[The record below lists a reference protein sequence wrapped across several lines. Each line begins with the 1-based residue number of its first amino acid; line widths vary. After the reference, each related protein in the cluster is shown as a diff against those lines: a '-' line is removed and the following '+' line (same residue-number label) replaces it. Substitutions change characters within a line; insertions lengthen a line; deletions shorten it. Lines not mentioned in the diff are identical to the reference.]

1 MSGFWASR
9 IPLCRYK
16 GLFGNNWKTMPGCAG
31 RASASSA
38 VVMFRLGPRMIDNC
52 CSDFSLSLAILNLSK
67 TKAVH
72 LFKHMRVHKG
82 HFAVKQ
88 KNHLAISC
96 CILRAE
102 SPFSP
107 CLEGSPLV
115 LVIRRAGQS
124 RRSPHFTMGEQY
136 LQCSPPPCLHSPMP
150 PVITSKAIM
159 CSSMNSCHHRT
170 ATFQTILLPPLT
182 HIWLQPVTA
191 CKVWAGAW
199 PMDGLISRCRL
210 NLCSPLVSER
220 GSGQPPLVP
229 PPPVGSN

>member
-1 MSGFWASR
+1 
-9 IPLCRYK
+9 
-16 GLFGNNWKTMPGCAG
+16 MPGCAG

-72 LFKHMRVHKG
+72 LLFVHTYASPPRSFCFKTKDHCV
-82 HFAVKQ
+82 A
-88 KNHLAISC
+88 C
-96 CILRAE
+96 WAE
-102 SPFSP
+102 SLLSP
-107 CLEGSPLV
+107 CLEGAPLV
-115 LVIRRAGQS
+115 LVIPRAGQS

-170 ATFQTILLPPLT
+170 ATFQTILLPTLT
-182 HIWLQPVTA
+182 HI
-191 CKVWAGAW
+191 
-199 PMDGLISRCRL
+199 
-210 NLCSPLVSER
+210 
-220 GSGQPPLVP
+220 
-229 PPPVGSN
+229 

>member
-1 MSGFWASR
+1 MSRFWASR

-52 CSDFSLSLAILNLSK
+52 YSLSLAILNPSKRYNFMPK
-67 TKAVH
+67 TKD
-72 LFKHMRVHKG
+72 FKSVIPY
-82 HFAVKQ
+82 
-88 KNHLAISC
+88 LSIAIMTKVWKVAS
-96 CILRAE
+96 A
-102 SPFSP
+102 P

-115 LVIRRAGQS
+115 LVIPRAGQS
-124 RRSPHFTMGEQY
+124 TRSLHFTMGEQY

-170 ATFQTILLPPLT
+170 ATFQPILLPTLT
-182 HIWLQPVTA
+182 HIWLQPECA

-199 PMDGLISRCRL
+199 PMAWFLGAASIYARH
-210 NLCSPLVSER
+210 
-220 GSGQPPLVP
+220 
-229 PPPVGSN
+229 